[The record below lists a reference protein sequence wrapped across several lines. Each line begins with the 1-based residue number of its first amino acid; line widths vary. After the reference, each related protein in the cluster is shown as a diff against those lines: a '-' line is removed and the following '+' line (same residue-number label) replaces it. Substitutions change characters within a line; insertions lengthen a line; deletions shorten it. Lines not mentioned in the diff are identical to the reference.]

1 MHDYKVTHGTGHSSW
16 VGSSSCTITLF
27 DIGGG
32 NTFRL
37 QEKRDLY
44 FLTYLAAYAVT
55 APGDPTSPYQQF
67 TYDTTTLQ
75 IRNPASGWCLD
86 DHGGEAQGLDN
97 RNEIVSFAP
106 CDPTSIN
113 QQFIYSNL
121 RIFNPNWPNSNLVL
135 NRAGSTVTVSGTTL
149 NQIMLWNNDAVNP
162 DEDFVI
168 FLVCNPGMRHMRI
181 TLFAFYCKFRV
192 LYYLSH
198 SIRVYSLP
206 LGNIFVGH
214 GHNRFLN

>member
-1 MHDYKVTHGTGHSSW
+1 MLGKYSW
-16 VGSSSCTITLF
+16 PGSSSCTITIT
-27 DIGGG
+27 DVGGG
-32 NTFRL
+32 NIFRL
-37 QEKRDLY
+37 QEQRDLY

-55 APGDPTSPYQQF
+55 APGDKTNLYQQF

-75 IRNPASGWCLD
+75 IRNPTSGWCLD

-149 NQIMLWNNDAVNP
+149 NQIMLWNSDAVNP
-162 DEDFVI
+162 DEDFVVFI
-168 FLVCNPGMRHMRI
+168 ICGPGQYSQTQASGSCLSCPAGTYSSSEGTI
-181 TLFAFYCKFRV
+181 GSCSNCPAGELLTLS
-192 LYYLSH
+192 YLLLS
-198 SIRVYSLP
+198 V
-206 LGNIFVGH
+206 
-214 GHNRFLN
+214 